1 MIRILVIGE
10 KCIDKF
16 IYGEVNRLSPEAPI
30 PVFIPKK
37 TITND
42 GMAANVVRNL
52 KSFSGDDFYV
62 IGHHQTNPIYKTRY
76 VEEKS
81 NYPFI
86 RVDENEDNVEGIVL
100 DETLLGAVNNSD
112 AVIVSDYDKGFLSEK
127 DIQTIAENSKFCVL
141 DSKKKLVRE
150 TIEMFDYV
158 KLNESE
164 FSLNY
169 TEDSKLLEKII
180 ITLGSKGA
188 KHNGIY
194 YFLDEPKETVD
205 VSGAG
210 DTFVAA
216 FTKKYLETKN
226 VDIAISFANKL
237 SSKVV
242 TKRGVSVV

>member
-52 KSFSGDDFYV
+52 KSFSGDEFEINYL
-62 IGHHQTNPIYKTRY
+62 HQKNMIYKTRY
-76 VEEKS
+76 VEKKS

-86 RVDENEDNVEGIVL
+86 RIDENEENL
-100 DETLLGAVNNSD
+100 DKIEINNEFLEKIMQSD
-112 AVIVSDYDKGFLSEK
+112 VVVVSDYDKGFLDE
-127 DIQTIAENSKFCVL
+127 DMIQKIANLSKFCIL
-141 DSKKKLVRE
+141 DSKKKLRPD
-150 TIEMFDYV
+150 TIKMFDFV

-164 FSLNY
+164 FNLNY
-169 TEDSKLLEKII
+169 TEDKELLDKII

-188 KHNGIY
+188 KHKGVY
-194 YFLDEPKETVD
+194 YFLDDPKETVD

-226 VDIAISFANKL
+226 VDIAISFANKIA
-237 SSKVV
+237 SKVV
-242 TKRGVSVV
+242 SKRGVSIA